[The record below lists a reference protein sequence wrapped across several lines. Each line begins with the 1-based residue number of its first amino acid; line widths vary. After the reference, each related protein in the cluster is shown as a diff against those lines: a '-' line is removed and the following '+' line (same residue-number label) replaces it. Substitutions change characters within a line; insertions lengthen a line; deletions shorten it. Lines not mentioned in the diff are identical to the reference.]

1 MKQKD
6 NKATGEKDV
15 VTREV
20 DLYNNSSEAQSNGA
34 RSYNNGIGAHLY
46 DTDGE
51 P

>member
-6 NKATGEKDV
+6 NKTTGEKDV